1 MFTGIVEEIGTIRSI
16 KRGQQSAVLE
26 ISAEKVLQGVRLGDS
41 IAVNGICLTVTEF
54 TARHFAADVMPET
67 IHRTSLASLG
77 PGAPVNLERALAAG
91 DRFGGHFVSGHV
103 DGTGRIAAKQAYD
116 NAVLYRIEA
125 DDALLRYIIP
135 KGSIAID
142 GISLT
147 VVEVTDG
154 GFSVSLIPHTLAETV
169 LQYKQKGDQVNL
181 ECDMIGKYIERFMTW
196 GEQKRPSSTLT
207 ESFLAEHGFLD

>member
-1 MFTGIVEEIGTIRSI
+1 MFTGIIEEIGTIRSI
-16 KRGQQSAVLE
+16 KRSNQSAVLE
-26 ISAEKVLQGVRLGDS
+26 IMGDKVLRDVRLGDS

-54 TARHFAADVMPET
+54 SAKHFAADVMPET
-67 IHRTSLASLG
+67 IRKTSLALLA

-103 DGTGRIAAKQAYD
+103 DGVGRIAAKQAYG

-125 DDALLRYIIP
+125 DEALLRYIIP

-147 VVEVTDG
+147 VVEVDDASFG
-154 GFSVSLIPHTLAETV
+154 VSIIPHTLLETV
-169 LQYKQKGDQVNL
+169 LQYKEKGDLVNL
-181 ECDMIGKYIERFMTW
+181 ECDMIGKYIERFII
-196 GEQKRPSSTLT
+196 GRERKQPPSQLT

>member
-1 MFTGIVEEIGTIRSI
+1 MFTGIIEEIGTIRSI
-16 KRGQQSAVLE
+16 TRSNQSAVLE
-26 ISAEKVLQGVRLGDS
+26 ITGDKVLRDVRLGDS

-54 TARHFAADVMPET
+54 SAKHFAADVMPET
-67 IHRTSLASLG
+67 IRKTSLALLV

-103 DGTGRIAAKQAYD
+103 DGVGRIAAKQAYD

-125 DDALLRYIIP
+125 DDTLLRYIIP

-147 VVEVTDG
+147 VVEVDDA
-154 GFSVSLIPHTLAETV
+154 GFSVSIIPHTLLETV
-169 LQYKQKGDQVNL
+169 LQYKEKGDQVNL
-181 ECDMIGKYIERFMTW
+181 ECDMIGKYIERFIIW
-196 GEQKRPSSTLT
+196 REKKQPPSQLT